1 MLVRMTSD
9 LIRPPEKR
17 YNYSNAFA
25 GLVHL
30 IREEGFHGLA
40 RGLGTNM
47 VCHKNFFSSSF
58 FEVSHL
64 FLVSCSF
71 DERAP

>member
-30 IREEGFHGLA
+30 IREEGIHGLA

-47 VCHKNFFSSSF
+47 VCHRNSF
-58 FEVSHL
+58 FL
-64 FLVSCSF
+64 F
-71 DERAP
+71 